1 MSTASSP
8 ANADPVVVDPQHY
21 KVEFENAT
29 VRVLRIK
36 YGPKEKSTMHGH
48 PAVVGVMMTDGHI
61 RFTYPDGKTEDIQA
75 TAGQVLNF
83 PALQHLPENLGDK
96 PFEVI
101 AVELKS

>member
-1 MSTASSP
+1 M
-8 ANADPVVVDPQHY
+8 NADPVVVDPKHY

-48 PAVVGVMMTDGHI
+48 PAIVGVMLTDGHI
-61 RFTYPDGKTEDIQA
+61 KFTYPDGKTEEIQA

-83 PALQHLPENLGDK
+83 PALEHLPENLGDK

-101 AVELKS
+101 AVELKR